1 MEQNSEVIPRYSLI
15 IPWIEDQEKLDRQIK
30 ALCAVFEK
38 ATDSPYEIVAIDRS
52 HIKEVARD
60 LDRIKGEI
68 FIIIDGEMNE
78 PPEMLAEL
86 ISSFEKGADLALA
99 GHYADGKHG
108 EDEPSLICF
117 GIRRSALPRIKDSP
131 EGFGMALN
139 ILGPE
144 AIKRMSAPSEEAG
157 GHIPTY
163 LKHLI
168 EFEK

>member
-1 MEQNSEVIPRYSLI
+1 MEQNSEVKPRYSLI
-15 IPWIEDQEKLDRQIK
+15 IPWIENQEKLDQQIK
-30 ALCAVFEK
+30 ALCSVFES

-52 HIKEVARD
+52 HIKEVAED

-78 PPEMLAEL
+78 PPELLKEL
-86 ISSFEKGADLALA
+86 IGSFEKGADLALA
-99 GHYADGKHG
+99 GHYNSNKDDSK
-108 EDEPSLICF
+108 EPSLICF
-117 GIRRSALPRIKDSP
+117 GIRRSALPRIKESP
-131 EGFGMALN
+131 EGFGLALN

-144 AIKRMSAPSEEAG
+144 AIKRMSSPSAEAG

-168 EFEK
+168 EFDK